1 MSTFQPRDVVI
12 VDGVRSPMGRS
23 KGGAFAHVR
32 AENLSAAL
40 VRALFERNP
49 EVPKSD
55 VEDIVWGCVNQTL
68 EQGFNVAR
76 AIGLRAGLPKQVAAQ
91 TVSRL
96 CASSMSALHIAAQGI
111 MTDYGD
117 VFVVGGVEHMQH
129 VPMMHGVDLNPAMSK
144 YMARASMMMGVTAEM
159 LGQLHQVSREDM
171 DRFAL
176 RSHQRAQA
184 ATEAGRFDDEIVPI
198 EGHDENGLLTVI
210 RHDEVIRA
218 DASLEALA
226 ALPPAFVPK
235 TGTVTAGTSSAI
247 ADGASAMLVMSGE
260 KAMALGVTPIARIRS
275 MAVSGCDPA
284 IMGYGPV
291 PATKK
296 ALKRAGMT
304 IDDIDHVELN
314 EAFAAQS
321 IPVLKDLGLLDDLDR
336 KVNLNG
342 GAIALGHPLGCSGTR
357 ISTTLLN
364 VMKQN
369 DGELGLATMCVGM
382 GQGIATVFERVG

>member
-1 MSTFQPRDVVI
+1 MSYSARDVVI
-12 VDGVRSPMGRS
+12 IDGVRSPMATS
-23 KGGAFAHVR
+23 KGGGFANVR

-40 VRALFERNP
+40 VDALFVRNP
-49 EVPKSD
+49 GVDRGD

-76 AIGLRAGLPKQVAAQ
+76 SVGLLAGLPKQVAAQ

-96 CASSMSALHIAAQGI
+96 CGSSMSALHIAAQGI

-129 VPMMHGVDLNPAMSK
+129 VPMLHGIDINPSVSRYAAK
-144 YMARASMMMGVTAEM
+144 ASMMMGVTAEM
-159 LGQLHQVSREDM
+159 LGQMHGITREQQDQ
-171 DRFAL
+171 FAL
-176 RSHQRAQA
+176 RSHQRAHA
-184 ATEAGRFDDEIVPI
+184 ASIEGRFDNEIVPI
-198 EGHDENGLLTVI
+198 AGHDENGAYQMI
-210 RHDEVIRA
+210 EKDQVIRA
-218 DASLEALA
+218 DASLESLA
-226 ALPPAFVPK
+226 KLKPAFVPK

-247 ADGASAMLVMSGE
+247 SDGASAMLMMSGA
-260 KAMALGVTPIARIRS
+260 KAMSLGLSPIARIRG

-291 PATKK
+291 PASKK
-296 ALKRAGMT
+296 ALKRAGVT
-304 IDDIDHVELN
+304 IDDIDYVELN

-321 IPVLKDLGLLDDLDR
+321 LPVMKDLGLMDDMDR

-364 VMKQN
+364 VMQQN
-369 DGELGLATMCVGM
+369 DGQLGLATMCIGM
-382 GQGIATVFERVG
+382 GQGIATVFERL

>member
-1 MSTFQPRDVVI
+1 MSYSARDVVI
-12 VDGVRSPMGRS
+12 IDGVRSPMATS
-23 KGGAFAHVR
+23 KGGGFANVR

-40 VRALFERNP
+40 VDALFVRNP
-49 EVPKSD
+49 GVDRGD

-76 AIGLRAGLPKQVAAQ
+76 SVGLLAGLPKQVAAQ

-96 CASSMSALHIAAQGI
+96 CGSSMSALHIAAQGI

-129 VPMMHGVDLNPAMSK
+129 VPMLHGIDINPSVSRYAAK
-144 YMARASMMMGVTAEM
+144 ASMMMGITAEM
-159 LGQLHQVSREDM
+159 LGQMHGVTREQQDQ
-171 DRFAL
+171 FAL
-176 RSHQRAQA
+176 RSHQRAHA
-184 ATEAGRFDDEIVPI
+184 ASIEGRFDNEIVPI
-198 EGHDENGLLTVI
+198 AGHDENGAYQMI
-210 RHDEVIRA
+210 EKDQVIRA
-218 DASLEALA
+218 DASLESLA
-226 ALPPAFVPK
+226 KLKPAFVPK

-247 ADGASAMLVMSGE
+247 SDGASAMLMMSGE
-260 KAMALGVTPIARIRS
+260 KAMSLGLSPIARIRG

-291 PATKK
+291 PASKK
-296 ALKRAGMT
+296 ALKRAGVT
-304 IDDIDHVELN
+304 IDDIDYVELN

-321 IPVLKDLGLLDDLDR
+321 LPVMKDLGLMDDMDR

-364 VMKQN
+364 VMQQN
-369 DGELGLATMCVGM
+369 DGQLGLATMCIGM
-382 GQGIATVFERVG
+382 GQGIATVFERL

>member
-76 AIGLRAGLPKQVAAQ
+76 AIGLMAGLPKQVAAQ

-198 EGHDENGLLTVI
+198 EGHDENGLLKVV

-226 ALPPAFVPK
+226 ALPPVFVPK

-247 ADGASAMLVMSGE
+247 ADGASAMLVMSGA
-260 KAMALGVTPIARIRS
+260 KAMELGVTPIARIRS

-291 PATKK
+291 PATRK

>member
-1 MSTFQPRDVVI
+1 MSYQARDVVI

-23 KGGAFAHVR
+23 KGGAFINVR

-40 VRALFERNP
+40 VDALFLRNP
-49 EVPKSD
+49 QVDRGD

-76 AIGLRAGLPKQVAAQ
+76 AVGLLAGLPKQVGAQ
-91 TVSRL
+91 TVNRL
-96 CASSMSALHIAAQGI
+96 CGSSMSALHTAAQGI
-111 MTDYGD
+111 MTGYGD

-129 VPMMHGVDLNPAMSK
+129 VSMMHGIDINPAMSLR
-144 YMARASMMMGVTAEM
+144 MAKASMMMGVTAEM
-159 LGQLHQVSREDM
+159 LANVHGIPREEQ

-176 RSHQRAQA
+176 RSHQRAHA
-184 ATEAGRFDDEIVPI
+184 ASVEGRFDNEII
-198 EGHDENGLLTVI
+198 AIAGHDENGALTLI
-210 RHDEVIRA
+210 EKDEVIRA

-226 ALPPAFVPK
+226 SLKPAFVPK
-235 TGTVTAGTSSAI
+235 VGTVTAGSSSAI
-247 ADGASAMLVMSGE
+247 ADGASAMLLMSGA
-260 KAMALGVTPIARIRS
+260 KAMSLGLNPIARVRS

-291 PATKK
+291 PASNK
-296 ALKRAGMT
+296 ALKRAGMS
-304 IDDIDHVELN
+304 IADMDYVELN

-321 IPVLKDLGLLDDLDR
+321 LPVIKDLGLMDVMDD

-364 VMKQN
+364 VMQQN
-369 DGELGLATMCVGM
+369 DGELGLATMCIGM
-382 GQGIATVFERVG
+382 GQGIATVFERLK

>member
-1 MSTFQPRDVVI
+1 M
-12 VDGVRSPMGRS
+12 
-23 KGGAFAHVR
+23 
-32 AENLSAAL
+32 
-40 VRALFERNP
+40 
-49 EVPKSD
+49 
-55 VEDIVWGCVNQTL
+55 
-68 EQGFNVAR
+68 
-76 AIGLRAGLPKQVAAQ
+76 AGLPKQVAAQ

-129 VPMMHGVDLNPAMSK
+129 VPMMHGVDINPAMSK
-144 YMARASMMMGVTAEM
+144 HMAKASMMMGVTAEM
-159 LGQLHQVSREDM
+159 LGQLHQVPREEM

-176 RSHQRAQA
+176 RSHQRAAA
-184 ATEAGRFDDEIVPI
+184 ATEAGRFENEIVPI
-198 EGHDENGLLTVI
+198 AGHDENGLLKVV
-210 RHDEVIRA
+210 RHDEVIRG

-226 ALPPAFVPK
+226 SLPPAFVPK

-247 ADGASAMLVMSGE
+247 ADGASAMLVMSGA
-260 KAMALGVTPIARIRS
+260 KAVELGVTPIARIRS

-296 ALKRAGMT
+296 ALKRAGMS

-321 IPVLKDLGLLDDLDR
+321 IPVLKDLGLLDDMDR

-382 GQGIATVFERVG
+382 GQGIAHRVRAGRVEPGAPDGLARATSPGRSRPDERHAPLAERSRSPTGASDESTGASPLRDGPKPAVSARRR